1 MDSSCMVIK
10 FYQFTKQHITP
21 LTLSLT
27 TLGNTNLFCQSNQS
41 IKGQNTLFSLSRLLM
56 NLWVCSLS
64 LLAIYI
70 QFSSVAQSCL
80 TLLWPHGRQHARP
93 PCPSSTPGAFPNSCP
108 LSRWCHPTISFSV
121 IPFSSCLQSF
131 PASGSSPMSHFFALD
146 GQSTGLSALASVLP
160 MNIQDWYPLDWLVG
174 SPCCPRDSQ
183 ESSPSPQFKSINS
196 SVLSFLYSPTLTSV
210 HDYWE
215 NHSLDGPL
223 LAK

>member
-131 PASGSSPMSHFFALD
+131 PASGSSPMSQFFALD

-215 NHSLDGPL
+215 NHSFNFCR
-223 LAK
+223 